1 MFWDLLLY
9 FITFGIGCGVVVYV
23 VKQLNRLQAMNE
35 NKNANTGT
43 STSTSVESGIS
54 MNEQENLF
62 YHSVFAN
69 DRTDIFKPGE

>member
-23 VKQLNRLQAMNE
+23 VKLLNRLQAMNE
-35 NKNANTGT
+35 NKNANTNTG
-43 STSTSVESGIS
+43 TSVESDSS
-54 MNEQENLF
+54 MNEQEELF

-69 DRTDIFKPGE
+69 DRTDIFKPGK